1 MRIPTTE
8 QIRDLESKWIAHCD
22 GNWGQVLMEIA
33 GRGAAIRALRMWQE
47 NPGEVVVVAGRGNN
61 GGDGMVV
68 ARYLTLWGVPVSV
81 WLVSQARQKNES
93 DDNTGSIKAANSLD
107 AEKAITASD
116 TTQKGSA
123 KSATIERGGDVDVA
137 DMKTPEGKLN
147 KTILESLDVSVKVLA
162 HEAFYLVE
170 RDTDDKHGRNLFED
184 EDAALFDR
192 AKHEHKQPGERD
204 SRHNRDEQGAESE
217 HDRNSDPNVDE
228 LFEGASLIVD
238 ALFGTGLE
246 KQVEGLYKRVIDAIN
261 RSGKRVL
268 AIDVPSG
275 INSDTGQIMGAAVR
289 ADQTVTFGYLKPG
302 LVTHPGA
309 TLAGDLGIIDI
320 GLPEIP
326 ESTPDI
332 NLMTVEI
339 VREILPVRP
348 VDSHKGSFG
357 HVLAI
362 AGSVGMAGAAM
373 LSSMSALRVGAGLT
387 YLATPRAVLN
397 SLPAEEVIYKP
408 MPETESGTFS
418 RDAYAQLKP
427 LTSQAQAIILGPG
440 IGLNDDTFELVS
452 KLIID
457 IDCPC
462 IIDADGLNAIA
473 KKPEILENND
483 GQFVL
488 TPHPKELARLLDC
501 EVSEIQSDRIN
512 MAIKAA
518 QKFNAVIVLKGSM
531 TVTANPEGEVFIN
544 PTGNAGMATAGAGDV
559 LSGII
564 GGLLAQHVDPFQ
576 AAAAGAYIHGR
587 SGDILAE
594 EIDESGLVAGDIKRG
609 IPFAIASI
617 KNGQRSNLE
626 SMFLSESSD

>member
-1 MRIPTTE
+1 
-8 QIRDLESKWIAHCD
+8 
-22 GNWGQVLMEIA
+22 
-33 GRGAAIRALRMWQE
+33 
-47 NPGEVVVVAGRGNN
+47 
-61 GGDGMVV
+61 
-68 ARYLTLWGVPVSV
+68 
-81 WLVSQARQKNES
+81 
-93 DDNTGSIKAANSLD
+93 
-107 AEKAITASD
+107 
-116 TTQKGSA
+116 
-123 KSATIERGGDVDVA
+123 
-137 DMKTPEGKLN
+137 
-147 KTILESLDVSVKVLA
+147 
-162 HEAFYLVE
+162 
-170 RDTDDKHGRNLFED
+170 
-184 EDAALFDR
+184 
-192 AKHEHKQPGERD
+192 
-204 SRHNRDEQGAESE
+204 
-217 HDRNSDPNVDE
+217 
-228 LFEGASLIVD
+228 
-238 ALFGTGLE
+238 
-246 KQVEGLYKRVIDAIN
+246 
-261 RSGKRVL
+261 
-268 AIDVPSG
+268 
-275 INSDTGQIMGAAVR
+275 MGAAVR

-320 GLPEIP
+320 GLPELP
-326 ESTPDI
+326 EATPDI

-387 YLATPRAVLN
+387 YLATPQAVL
-397 SLPAEEVIYKP
+397 SGLPAEEVIYKP
-408 MPETESGTFS
+408 MPDNDAGTFS
-418 RDAYAQLKP
+418 RDAYSQLKQ
-427 LTSQAQAIILGPG
+427 LAQQAQAIILGPG
-440 IGLNDDTFELVS
+440 IGLNDDTFELVT
-452 KLIID
+452 KLLND

-473 KKPEILENND
+473 RKPEILDQNI

-518 QKFNAVIVLKGSM
+518 EKFNAVIVLKGSM
-531 TVTANPEGEVFIN
+531 TVTANPHGEVFIN

-594 EIDESGLVAGDIKRG
+594 EIDQSGLLASDIKRG

-617 KNGQRSNLE
+617 KNGQRSALE
-626 SMFLSESSD
+626 SMFLSEGTD

>member
-93 DDNTGSIKAANSLD
+93 DDNTGSIKAAKSQES
-107 AEKAITASD
+107 EKAITASD
-116 TTQKGSA
+116 TTPKGSA

-137 DMKTPEGKLN
+137 DMKTAEGKLN

-162 HEAFYLVE
+162 HEAFYLGE
-170 RDTDDKHGRNLFED
+170 RDTDDKQGKTIFED
-184 EDAALFDR
+184 ENAALFDR
-192 AKHEHKQPGERD
+192 AKHERKQPEERD
-204 SRHNRDEQGAESE
+204 SRHNRDNHGGESE
-217 HDRNSDPNVDE
+217 HDRHSDPNVDE

-268 AIDVPSG
+268 AIDIPSG

-387 YLATPRAVLN
+387 YLATPRAVLS

-408 MPETESGTFS
+408 MPETEAGTFS
-418 RDAYAQLKP
+418 KDAYAQLKP
-427 LTSQAQAIILGPG
+427 LASQAQAIILGPG

-452 KLIID
+452 KLLND